1 MRAGYFLH
9 PPARTREAGNGS
21 AGILIYV
28 LVLSGIV
35 SGFLMVTDWI
45 YYTKESKVQARWEM
59 HLERNRRGLN
69 LIDRGPGEYQVACR
83 PMFSR
88 SCS

>member
-1 MRAGYFLH
+1 MRALSFS
-9 PPARTREAGNGS
+9 RQTTSTSEAGNGS
-21 AGILIYV
+21 AGIFVYL
-28 LVLSGIV
+28 LVLSGII

-45 YYTKESKVQARWEM
+45 YHTKEAKVQARWEM

-83 PMFSR
+83 PMFSK